1 MKDVALT
8 LTVRTIIVLAGL
20 ISSLATAR
28 FLGPEGRGVFFFWSS
43 VAAIVIQFGNFGLH
57 ASNIYLHARKGVD
70 HATLGANSLFAACVG
85 GAVLS
90 AAALAILHLTGRD
103 AASDPVIVAA
113 VLLLS
118 GSGLYFLLGTNLLV
132 AMGKLTEF
140 NLLEL
145 GSRLFGLAVLVLTLM
160 IIQDPR
166 ILLLA
171 TALAAFVAACA
182 LFLRLLRHAP
192 LSKPSWPVFRSGL
205 AYGARAYVAACLA
218 ALMARLNAFLLEPAI
233 PAADY
238 GAWSIAA
245 QMIDMMLLVPQSI
258 ALVLLPR
265 MMRADDPHALLHL
278 NAMVTTGIL
287 LAVMVV
293 FAIVGQPLIGLL
305 YGAEFSAAY
314 GYVIWGMP
322 GLIAIGIISILSQYL
337 AAIGIP
343 IMLILLWGGVV
354 VLHGLLASALI
365 PVMGA
370 TGAMASQSVGYVV
383 KLALVFLLVRLKKKE
398 EAEDVPEH

>member
-1 MKDVALT
+1 MRQAALT
-8 LTVRTIIVLAGL
+8 LAVRLVAVIAGL
-20 ISSLATAR
+20 VSSIATAR
-28 FLGPEGRGVFFFWSS
+28 YLGPEGRGFFFFWST
-43 VAAIVIQFGNFGLH
+43 VAAVLVQFGNFGLH

-90 AAALAILHLTGRD
+90 AAALAILHMTGRD
-103 AASDPVIVAA
+103 AASDPMIMAA

-118 GSGLYFLLGTNLLV
+118 GSGLYFLLGMNLLV

-145 GSRLFGLAVLVLTLM
+145 GSRLFGLTVLVLTLVT
-160 IIQDPR
+160 ITDPR

-182 LFLRLLRHAP
+182 LLLRLLRHAP

-238 GAWSIAA
+238 GAWSISA

-265 MMRADDPHALLHL
+265 MMRSEDPHALLRV
-278 NAMVTTGIL
+278 NAMVTTGVL
-287 LAVMVV
+287 VAVMAV
-293 FAIVGQPLIGLL
+293 FATVGQPVIGLL

-314 GYVIWGMP
+314 EYVLWGMP
-322 GLIAIGIISILSQYL
+322 GLLALGIISILSQYL

-343 IMLILLWGGVV
+343 AMLILLWGVV
-354 VLHGLLASALI
+354 VLLHGLLASALI
-365 PVMGA
+365 PEMGA
-370 TGAMASQSVGYVV
+370 TGAMASQSVGYVAA
-383 KLALVFLLVRLKKKE
+383 LALVFLLVRLKKNE
-398 EAEDVPEH
+398 EAEDVLEH